1 MAITFPLTQPA
12 TPGKRSIQWTPRTIV
27 GMNVSPFTG
36 NQQVFAHPGQWLEA
50 TVTLPP
56 MADAA
61 AGAWQAFFLAL
72 NGREGTFYLGDSVRK
87 TRLGT
92 LAGTI
97 TVGAG
102 AVSNTTTL
110 PVAVGTSTGTLAV
123 GDWLQVSTGSSAR
136 LHRVVQ
142 VNSAASY
149 DVFPR
154 LRSAYANTTPITY
167 ASPVGLFRLAGA
179 VPWGY
184 DAQKI
189 CDGLTF
195 SAMEVIT

>member
-1 MAITFPLTQPA
+1 MAITFPLTPPA
-12 TPGKRSIQWTPRTIV
+12 TPGNRTIQWMPRTVV
-27 GMNVSPFTG
+27 GMNASPFTG
-36 NQQVFAHPGQWLEA
+36 QQQVYAWPGQWLEA

-56 MADAA
+56 MKDPA

-102 AVSNTTTL
+102 SVANTTTL
-110 PVAVGTSTGTLAV
+110 PVAVGVSTGALAV
-123 GDWLQVSTGSSAR
+123 GDWLQVGTGASSR

-154 LRSAYANTTPITY
+154 LRTAYTSGTAISY

-184 DAQKI
+184 DSVKI

-195 SAMEVIT
+195 SAMEVMP